1 MLLIIIDFPY
11 HSLSSLYHY
20 PPACTGLP
28 SLEAGLQMVHGGSRL
43 LGQRIKKLSPH
54 RVKNSWVKNLFGRI
68 HLCTNKGTQGLF
80 SLIV

>member
-43 LGQRIKKLSPH
+43 LGQRIKKLSPIGSRILGSRICLGEFIFAQTREP
-54 RVKNSWVKNLFGRI
+54 RVCSVL
-68 HLCTNKGTQGLF
+68 
-80 SLIV
+80 